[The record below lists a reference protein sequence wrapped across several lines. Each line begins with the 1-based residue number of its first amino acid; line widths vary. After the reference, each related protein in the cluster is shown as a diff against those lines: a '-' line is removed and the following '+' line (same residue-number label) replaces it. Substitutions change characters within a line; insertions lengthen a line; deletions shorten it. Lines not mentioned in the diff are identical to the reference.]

1 MGHRLLT
8 RVAIAFT
15 LVLSVVAQDPS
26 FRIRV
31 NVPVV
36 SLEAVVLNSNG
47 RPVTT
52 LKRQDFSIFEDGAP
66 REIQSFSSVE
76 SPYSILLLFQNT
88 VNVLNQRPFMLDAS
102 NKFLETL
109 RPQDR
114 VSVYTTMDFGVR
126 QNLNWRNAQTGKRQE
141 VKVGPPA
148 PAIYFNLYEAIDD
161 ALGKFGGIAGR
172 KGMVVLTNG
181 RDYKLYEDT
190 LRAGRVP
197 ETTDKSPFQKTL
209 KKVRERGIPL
219 YIVATNTDK
228 NLVPSPPSLYR
239 HVALGLD
246 EYEGLRTLPGL
257 RNSGG
262 LVKRKDPSPTV
273 ADDFLIEVRSR
284 LEQFAEA
291 SGGRIYFP
299 KDLDEVTP
307 LYEQIGRELGTSYSI
322 GYAPAAGAGVGIHSI
337 EVRVADPELR
347 VVQSR
352 QSYTVR

>member
-1 MGHRLLT
+1 MAHRLIA

-15 LVLSVVAQDPS
+15 LVQSVVAQDPS

-66 REIQSFSSVE
+66 REIQNFSSVD
-76 SPYSILLLFQNT
+76 SPYGILLLFQNT
-88 VNVLNQRPFMLDAS
+88 VNAMSQRPFMADAS

-114 VSVYTTMDFGVR
+114 VSVYTMELTVR

-148 PAIYFNLYEAIDD
+148 IYLNLYEAIDD

-172 KGMVVLTNG
+172 KGIVVLTNG
-181 RDYKLYEDT
+181 RDYQLYEDT

-228 NLVPSPPSLYR
+228 NLVPSPPSAYS
-239 HVALGLD
+239 HVAFGLD
-246 EYEGLRTLPGL
+246 EYEGLKILPGL
-257 RNSGG
+257 RTSGG

-337 EVRVADPELR
+337 EVRVADPTLR

>member
-1 MGHRLLT
+1 MAHRLIA

-66 REIQSFSSVE
+66 REIQNFSSVE

-88 VNVLNQRPFMLDAS
+88 VNVLSQRPFMADAS

-114 VSVYTTMDFGVR
+114 VSVYTMDITVR

-148 PAIYFNLYEAIDD
+148 VYLNLYEAIDD

-172 KGMVVLTNG
+172 KGIVMLTNG

-219 YIVATNTDK
+219 YIVAINTDK
-228 NLVPSPPSLYR
+228 NLVSSGLTKPPAYP
-239 HVALGLD
+239 HVAFGLD

-257 RNSGG
+257 RTSQG
-262 LVKRKDPSPTV
+262 LAKRKDPSPTV

-284 LEQFAEA
+284 LEQLAEA

-299 KDLDEVTP
+299 KDLDEAAP

-322 GYAPAAGAGVGIHSI
+322 GYSPAAGAGVGIHSI
-337 EVRVADPELR
+337 EVRVADPALR
-347 VVQSR
+347 VIQSR